1 MIGQGA
7 GDPSSFANSI
17 FLNASGTAINTTVA
31 GCHINPI
38 RGAPSATPVIVYN
51 TGTFELTYNTSSIKY
66 KKNVIDLRED
76 TTKLYNVRAREYD
89 TKDENKHYIGYI
101 AEELNDIDTYFTWK
115 NPDGT
120 PEGIE
125 WFNLLI
131 YTIEEV
137 KKLKQQNIELINR
150 VEQLEQLNT

>member
-1 MIGQGA
+1 MIGNVA
-7 GDPSSFANSI
+7 GQISNANSI
-17 FLNASGTAINTTVA
+17 LLNASGVNINTTVP

-38 RGAPSATPVIVYN
+38 RGAASATPVIVYN
-51 TGTFELTYNTSSIKY
+51 TVSSELTYNTSSIKY

>member
-1 MIGQGA
+1 MLEQ
-7 GDPSSFANSI
+7 
-17 FLNASGTAINTTVA
+17 
-31 GCHINPI
+31 
-38 RGAPSATPVIVYN
+38 
-51 TGTFELTYNTSSIKY
+51 
-66 KKNVIDLRED
+66 
-76 TTKLYNVRAREYD
+76 
-89 TKDENKHYIGYI
+89 ENMTQKMKI
-101 AEELNDIDTYFTWK
+101 NDIDTYFTWK